1 MKFDTNKS
9 ALLIID
15 VQNDNLTA
23 GGKFDQSGAVE
34 HAVKQNI
41 VENIKV
47 ISEKARAVGIPIF
60 HNHFVVA
67 KGAKGIGNRAP
78 IFQLIAE
85 TESIVKGTWGASPVD
100 GLEPQEGD
108 FVLERT
114 RMSAFNGTQLDTLL
128 RGLGIETIIVTGVWT
143 NMAVEHTC
151 RDGADYGYHVVI
163 ATDGTAT
170 INEDWQAAALNY
182 AMNNIA
188 TKMTTEEIV
197 GNMRDKLSKGTAE
210 VEAL

>member
-1 MKFDTNKS
+1 MKFDINKT

-15 VQNDNLTA
+15 VQNDNMTI
-23 GGKFDQSGAVE
+23 GGKFENSGAVE
-34 HAVKQNI
+34 HAKKQNV
-41 VENIKV
+41 VENIKA
-47 ISEKARAVGIPIF
+47 ISEKAREVGIPVF
-60 HNHFVVA
+60 HNHFVVE

-78 IFQLIAE
+78 IFRLIAE
-85 TESIVKGTWGASPVD
+85 TESIVRGTWGAAPVD
-100 GLEPQEGD
+100 GVEPKEGD

-151 RDGADYGYHVVI
+151 RDGADYGYNVVI

-170 INEDWQAAALNY
+170 ISDEWQDAALNY

-188 TKMTTEEIV
+188 SKMTTEEIV
-197 GNMRDKLSKGTAE
+197 SSL
-210 VEAL
+210 

>member
-1 MKFDTNKS
+1 MKFDTNKT

-15 VQNDNLTA
+15 VQNDNMTV

-34 HAVKQNI
+34 HAKKQHV
-41 VENIKV
+41 VENIKA
-47 ISEKARAVGIPIF
+47 ISEKAREAGVPVF
-60 HNHFVVA
+60 HNHFVVE

-78 IFQLIAE
+78 IFRMIAE
-85 TESIVKGTWGASPVD
+85 SESIVKGTWGAAPID
-100 GLEPQEGD
+100 GLEPKEGD

-128 RGLGIETIIVTGVWT
+128 RGLGVETIIITGVWT

-151 RDGADYGYHVVI
+151 RDGADYGYNVVI
-163 ATDGTAT
+163 ATDGTST
-170 INEDWQAAALNY
+170 ISEEWQAAALNY

-188 TKMTTEEIV
+188 TKMTSEENV
-197 GNMRDKLSKGTAE
+197 GNL
-210 VEAL
+210 